1 MERALE
7 SIETQLSG
15 DEVNLVLDVLKS
27 AKRFHAT
34 ISFIADTGLK
44 EATDTG
50 ESRRKQYSPSTPL
63 FLLLPVQKYNALMKD
78 FPLNDLLSATDLD
91 KIRDSL
97 YVIFGH
103 INKKLKVT

>member
-7 SIETQLSG
+7 SIEAQLSG

-50 ESRRKQYSPSTPL
+50 ERGCKKCSPPDSYHFRPQFKSTTL
-63 FLLLPVQKYNALMKD
+63 
-78 FPLNDLLSATDLD
+78 
-91 KIRDSL
+91 
-97 YVIFGH
+97 
-103 INKKLKVT
+103 